1 MISLAGVL
9 VKLARAA
16 WIVRAAGS
24 TKLPEELPSAASP
37 SFTSMFEYSARVAG
51 DRKASDAPMSAF
63 PAAADAMPAPDDELT
78 ACRVTCENR
87 AWYAGAQKVN
97 NGAISELPV
106 SGRVRGAEAGTDAAA
121 PASET
126 PEGGLPGLLPQAVRT
141 PAVRTIAAAAVA
153 ATARLPARLLPEG
166 GCAFPASNDNVAL
179 TRLRPPR

>member
-1 MISLAGVL
+1 
-9 VKLARAA
+9 
-16 WIVRAAGS
+16 
-24 TKLPEELPSAASP
+24 
-37 SFTSMFEYSARVAG
+37 
-51 DRKASDAPMSAF
+51 
-63 PAAADAMPAPDDELT
+63 MPAPDDELT

-141 PAVRTIAAAAVA
+141 PAVRTIAAAAGAV
-153 ATARLPARLLPEG
+153 TVIARLPTRLLPEG
-166 GCAFPASNDNVAL
+166 GCAFPVSNDNVAL
-179 TRLRPPR
+179 TRLRPPRGQQSLGGPRPLLCSPGKQELNKRGTNRRLLDVI